1 MKTMFFPVSVA
12 IFGISESPSNLA
24 RIIVDNMDRFRFT
37 GIIYLVGDR
46 TGTVAGRPIYTDVK
60 DIPEVPDLAVFL
72 VPAHRLIPSL
82 EACGKKGIRR
92 CVIETGGFSE
102 FGDER
107 KGLEAEI
114 LNVAARYG
122 MKVVGP
128 NCVGMINIENGLVL
142 PFYPL
147 DPREV
152 RKGAISIVS
161 QSGGL
166 IHDILMIC
174 HRENLGISKCAS
186 VGNKLMVDEN
196 DILEYLISDPTTD
209 MIGLYLESISDGRRF
224 MDLAGSTTKPVIL
237 LKGNTSPESKEIAR
251 FHTSALAGDDVVVD
265 AAMRQAGV
273 HRVQN
278 IKEMVECF
286 KAFSLPAIGG
296 SRLAVMARSGG
307 HAVLAADSAHRHG
320 FTLASFSDEFF
331 AMLSERTR
339 AGVIRRTN
347 PIDVGDVFDI
357 NVYLEI
363 AEKSLQEIGVD
374 GLLVIHSYAL
384 GDGSVHTKQFI
395 SSCAQ
400 LSRRFGKPIVFCTI
414 GHKEDSL
421 SLTEYGDIPVFT
433 HVDDALLALSA
444 ALKHSRNVSPG
455 GRAERCRSWSYGKG
469 DRGGQERERL
479 PSGLMSVKEVFALLE
494 RYGLIPARYSVV
506 TNVDE
511 ALEAA
516 LSMGYP
522 VALKTADPKILHKTD
537 AGGVVLDI
545 RDGEA
550 LRRAFQRVHAGPYL
564 LQKMA
569 PPGCECIVGGRKDAE
584 FGAVVL
590 CGIGGTFVEVY
601 RDVAVRVAPVDEP
614 MARQMIG
621 ELRGAPI
628 LYGFRGKDPY
638 DTDYLVTVLVSIS
651 RLLTDHPEIEAL
663 DINPLILL
671 DKGHGGIVVDAK
683 LHVAPDLSPPIGSH
697 VIPPVQSLFRL
708 EIDYSDSAS
717 TV

>member
-24 RIIVDNMDRFRFT
+24 RIIADNMDRFRFT
-37 GIIYLVGDR
+37 GIIYLVGDK

-82 EACGKKGIRR
+82 ESCGKKGIRR

-102 FGDER
+102 FGEER

-128 NCVGMINIENGLVL
+128 NCVGMINIENGLAL

-147 DPREV
+147 NPREV

-166 IHDILMIC
+166 IHDILVIC

-209 MIGLYLESISDGRRF
+209 MIGLYLESIGDGRRF
-224 MDLAGSTTKPVIL
+224 MDLAGATTKPVIL

-265 AAMRQAGV
+265 AAMREVGV

-307 HAVLAADSAHRHG
+307 HAVLAADSAYRHG
-320 FTLASFSDEFF
+320 FRLASFSDEFF
-331 AMLSERTR
+331 AMLSEKTR

-347 PIDVGDVFDI
+347 PIDLGDVFDI

-374 GLLVIHSYAL
+374 GLIVIHSYAL
-384 GDGSVHTKQFI
+384 GDGSMHTKQFI

-421 SLTEYGDIPVFT
+421 SLTENGDIPVFT
-433 HVDDALLALSA
+433 HVDDALLALSM
-444 ALKHSRNVSPG
+444 ALQHSRNVSPG

-469 DRGGQERERL
+469 DSGRQERACL
-479 PSGLMSVKEVFALLE
+479 PSGLMSMNEVFDLLE

-506 TNVDE
+506 KNVDE

-522 VALKTADPKILHKTD
+522 VALKTADPGILHKTD

-550 LRRAFQRVHAGPYL
+550 LRRAFQRVQSGSYL

-584 FGAVVL
+584 FGPVVL
-590 CGIGGTFVEVY
+590 CGIGGTFVEVC
-601 RDVAVRVAPVDEP
+601 RDVSVRVAPVDER

-683 LHVAPDLSPPIGSH
+683 LHVAADLSPHIGSQ
-697 VIPPVQSLFRL
+697 IITPVQSLFRL

-717 TV
+717 IV

>member
-24 RIIVDNMDRFRFT
+24 RIIADNMDRFRFT
-37 GIIYLVGDR
+37 GIIYLVGDK

-82 EACGKKGIRR
+82 ESCGKKGIRR

-102 FGDER
+102 FGEER

-128 NCVGMINIENGLVL
+128 NCVGMINIENGLAL

-147 DPREV
+147 NPREV

-166 IHDILMIC
+166 IHDILVIC

-209 MIGLYLESISDGRRF
+209 MIGLYLESIGDGRRF
-224 MDLAGSTTKPVIL
+224 MDLAGATTKPVIL

-265 AAMRQAGV
+265 AAMREVGV

-307 HAVLAADSAHRHG
+307 HAVLAADSAYRHG
-320 FTLASFSDEFF
+320 FRLASFSDEFF
-331 AMLSERTR
+331 AMLSEKTR

-347 PIDVGDVFDI
+347 PIDLGDVFDI

-374 GLLVIHSYAL
+374 GLIVIHSYAL
-384 GDGSVHTKQFI
+384 GDGSMHTKQFI

-433 HVDDALLALSA
+433 HVDDALLALSM
-444 ALKHSRNVSPG
+444 ALQHSRNVSPG

-469 DRGGQERERL
+469 DSGRQERACL
-479 PSGLMSVKEVFALLE
+479 PSGLMSMNEVFDLLE

-506 TNVDE
+506 KNVDE

-522 VALKTADPKILHKTD
+522 VALKTADPGILHKTD

-550 LRRAFQRVHAGPYL
+550 LRRAFQRVQSGSYL

-584 FGAVVL
+584 FGPVVL
-590 CGIGGTFVEVY
+590 CGIGGTFVEVC
-601 RDVAVRVAPVDEP
+601 RDVSVRVAPVDER

-683 LHVAPDLSPPIGSH
+683 LHVAADLSPHIGSQ
-697 VIPPVQSLFRL
+697 IITPVQSLFRL

-717 TV
+717 IV